1 MITKLGWL
9 GLAACAGPKD
19 TDETGPPGPTG
30 CAAIAS
36 DAQTTTVLAEDGVV
50 IGTDHAATVAADC
63 TVHVVGR
70 LLPEGSDAYGLRA
83 AVVTHAGV
91 TTEDLPFEDDI
102 QDQVDLALGP
112 SGERHV
118 VYARSAAGGTLTY
131 AAEGDAGWDRVE
143 IGRGA
148 GDSGF
153 GGWNALAV
161 GPDGVAH
168 VAWQYGGYAFGTLA
182 EGMFTGVWSD
192 AVSLDVDVAIGG
204 DGRPVFAGHTMESD
218 VLVAR
223 RDDVGFTELGTVDDL
238 GGNTGFDVTMAVDGD
253 VVHVLYYTLLG
264 SVQDVRYATN
274 ASGAWVAETV
284 ALGPQIA
291 LGGVIALDG
300 DGQPVVAYGDT
311 TTESMLLVTRDGA
324 GWATREVASWGD
336 CGSSD
341 TWLDVD
347 AYAGR
352 ATLDV
357 VDDIV
362 FLTWFARGAV
372 CLTTAP
378 L

>member
-1 MITKLGWL
+1 MITTLGWL
-9 GLAACAGPKD
+9 GLVACGKRDD
-19 TDETGPPGPTG
+19 TDETGPPSPTG
-30 CAAIAS
+30 CAAIA
-36 DAQTTTVLAEDGVV
+36 DEVRTTTVLAEEGVV

-70 LLPEGSDAYGLRA
+70 LLPQASDAYGLRA
-83 AVVTHAGV
+83 AIVTAAGV

-118 VYARSAAGGTLTY
+118 VYSRSAAGGTLTY

-161 GPDGVAH
+161 GSDGVAH
-168 VAWQYGGYAFGTLA
+168 VAWEHGGYAFGTLA
-182 EGMFTGVWSD
+182 EGMVTGVWSD

-204 DGRPVFAGHTMESD
+204 DGRPVFAGHAEESD

-223 RDDVGFTELGTVDDL
+223 RDDVGFTELGYVDDL
-238 GGNTGFDVTMAVDGD
+238 GGNTGFDVSMAVDGD

-264 SVQDVRYATN
+264 SVQDLRYASN
-274 ASGAWVAETV
+274 ASGAWVVETV
-284 ALGPQIA
+284 EVGPQIT
-291 LGGVIALDG
+291 LEGTITLDG
-300 DGQPVVAYGDT
+300 AGQPVIVYGDT
-311 TTESMLLVTRDGA
+311 TTEAMVLVTRNGA
-324 GWATREVASWGD
+324 GWAKQDVAAWDD
-336 CGSSD
+336 CGSGD

-357 VDDIV
+357 VDDVV